1 MIAEKQTKC
10 ANYIRII
17 AILKNLRDIERSVP
31 RSMAE
36 PKPTTGSSPARTS

>member
-17 AILKNLRDIERSVP
+17 AILKNLRDIGKITLSLVL
-31 RSMAE
+31 
-36 PKPTTGSSPARTS
+36 